1 MLHPFVR
8 VDMSVA
14 VEVGREVAVAHDDG
28 VGELSVELLQERAH
42 GGALGFGARVAGFAV
57 GVQTSF
63 VADADGVSVVVLAV
77 CSHL

>member
-1 MLHPFVR
+1 MA
-8 VDMSVA
+8 VA
-14 VEVGREVAVAHDDG
+14 VKVGREVAVAHDDG
-28 VGELSVELLQERAH
+28 RGELSVELLQERAH